1 MAGLK
6 SLFKDTVVYGIS
18 SILGRFLN
26 WCLVPLYTYTF
37 APAENGIIT
46 MMYAVV
52 AFLIVALTYGME
64 TGFFR
69 FANRWPRP
77 MTVYSTALISL
88 MCTSTAFVALV
99 LCFLQPVTIWMGCA
113 GHPEYVVIMAVCVA
127 MDAFVSLPFAYLR
140 YTKRPIRFA
149 TVKMINIGI
158 NIGFNLFF
166 LCLCPLLAR
175 HMPFTVNWFYNPA
188 FGVGYIFLA
197 NLLATISMFI
207 LLAPELRGF
216 PWTFD
221 GALLRRMLRYSVPL
235 LVLGLAG
242 IMNSTVDK
250 IIYRFLVPGPEGEAQ
265 LGIYGACFK
274 IAVVMVMFTQAFRFA
289 YEPFIFAR
297 ARECKDPAANKRT
310 YSDAMKYSYLLS
322 LLIFLAVMYY
332 LNIIK
337 YFVAPAYFAGL
348 VVVPVVLLAEL
359 GAGVYYN
366 LTVWYKLTDRTHWG
380 IWFTLLGLAVT
391 LALNII
397 LVPQIGYMGCAIAAA
412 ASSGTMVLSC
422 YMVGRHYFPI
432 DYQLPRLGIYTLV
445 AGALYVL
452 GLYILVTDSEWLN
465 YGIRTGLL
473 ALFLIFAVRFEHFP
487 LPHRLRSQRS

>member
-1 MAGLK
+1 MAGLT

-69 FANRWPRP
+69 FANRWPQP
-77 MTVYSTALISL
+77 MAVYSTALISL
-88 MCTSTAFVALV
+88 MCTSTAFVLLV
-99 LCFLQPVTIWMGCA
+99 LCFLQPVTLWMGCA
-113 GHPEYVVIMAVCVA
+113 GHPEYVMIMAVCVA

-149 TVKMINIGI
+149 TVKMINIGF

-166 LCLCPLLAR
+166 LCLCPLLAH
-175 HMPFTVNWFYNPA
+175 HMPYTVNWFYDPQ

-197 NLLATISMFI
+197 NLLATFSMFI
-207 LLAPELRGF
+207 LLLPELRGF
-216 PWTFD
+216 RWTFD

-322 LLIFLAVMYY
+322 LFIFLTVMYY

-348 VVVPVVLLAEL
+348 VVVPVVLVAEL

-380 IWFTLLGLAVT
+380 IWFTLIGLAVT

-412 ASSGTMVLSC
+412 ASAGAMVLSC

-432 DYQLPRLGIYTLV
+432 DYQLPRLGVYTLV

-465 YGIRTGLL
+465 YAIRTGLL
-473 ALFLIFAVRFEHFP
+473 LLFLIFALRLEHFP
-487 LPHRLRSQRS
+487 LPHRRQPAG